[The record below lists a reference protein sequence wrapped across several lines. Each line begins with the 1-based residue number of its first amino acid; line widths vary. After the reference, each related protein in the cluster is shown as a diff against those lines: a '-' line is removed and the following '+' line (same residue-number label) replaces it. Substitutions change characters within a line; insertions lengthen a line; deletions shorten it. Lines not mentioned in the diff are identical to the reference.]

1 MSTSLRVFLVA
12 CAVIVFIFVVH
23 NLKRCRMQVLDS
35 VFWLLFSTSFMVLGV
50 FPEIASFFSNL
61 LGFMSESNLVF
72 LYVVAVLVVRDFRIS
87 LRLSKQ
93 EERLNSLVQA
103 AALDA
108 KRK

>member
-35 VFWLLFSTSFMVLGV
+35 VFWLLFSTSFVVLGV

-61 LGFMSESNLVF
+61 LGFVF